1 MFYLRYLCLF
11 AHRGVKYIL
20 CCVFCFVCLRLVF
33 CVPNVACLSGL
44 SILDCRS
51 ETSLWATSVLPS
63 NENHYCETTK
73 MLLNCFA

>member
-1 MFYLRYLCLF
+1 MKTMVGSSLPPVFVEGIVSYLRYLSLF

-33 CVPNVACLSGL
+33 CVPNVASFSGL

-51 ETSLWATSVLPS
+51 VFFNLYLNI
-63 NENHYCETTK
+63 NEQ
-73 MLLNCFA
+73 